1 MSPTRPSHW
10 WQFTLLMG
18 VVMLGIGAF
27 IGLRPAFGAR
37 GPILGAW
44 WLDVAAA
51 VVFLARGILNV
62 RQAAAR
68 RGTA

>member
-1 MSPTRPSHW
+1 
-10 WQFTLLMG
+10 MG
-18 VVMLGIGAF
+18 VVMLGIGGF

-37 GPILGAW
+37 SPILGAW

-51 VVFLARGILNV
+51 IVFVLRGVLNV

-68 RGTA
+68 RRAA